1 LFHHKITETTMNKI
15 LLSTVA
21 AAALALSA
29 SAQAFIPNQGF
40 ESWGTTAGEDIQPTG
55 WISYNVFTFSLFE
68 TSGPNP
74 TSVTQAG
81 SPDNYQG
88 NYSAKITTV
97 DLVSNPSPPDIPNRA
112 GVMYTGSVAFSAPY
126 LFPGYQSQQRPA
138 TMTYYAKYSPVGGDS
153 AYCLVVITRWN
164 GSSRDTIAVGA
175 DGMTGTTTSYSQRTV
190 AMQYDPTFVN
200 AIPDTISIGF
210 SSSAILTQQVG
221 SALYVD
227 DLAFTGYV
235 GVDEILAN
243 NGVSVYP
250 NPSAATTQFDVTID
264 NAAQVA
270 VYDMTGR
277 EVARENFNGKVA
289 RVNSAEL
296 ANGSYTYT
304 IISNEAEVV
313 SRGQFAVAH

>member
-1 LFHHKITETTMNKI
+1 MNKI

-21 AAALALSA
+21 VAALALSVN
-29 SAQAFIPNQGF
+29 AQAFIPNQGF

-55 WISYNVFTFSLFE
+55 WVSYNVFTFAPFE

-112 GVMYTGSVAFSAPY
+112 GVMYTGSVAFSSPY
-126 LFPGYQSQQRPA
+126 LFPGYGSQQRPQA
-138 TMTYYAKYSPVGGDS
+138 FTYYAKYSPVGGDS
-153 AYCLVVITRWN
+153 AYCAIIITKWN
-164 GSSRDTIAVGA
+164 GSSRDTIAYGW
-175 DGMTGTTTSYSQRTV
+175 DGMTGTTTSYAQRTV
-190 AMQYDPTFVN
+190 AMVYDPAFVN
-200 AIPDTISIGF
+200 TIPDTISIGF
-210 SSSAILTQQVG
+210 SASSILTQQAG
-221 SALYVD
+221 SSLYVD
-227 DLAFTGYV
+227 DVAFTGYV
-235 GVDEILAN
+235 GVNEIAAN
-243 NGVSVYP
+243 TGVSVYP
-250 NPSAATTQFDVTID
+250 NPSATTTQFDVTVD
-264 NAAQVA
+264 NASQV
-270 VYDMTGR
+270 VVFDMTGR

-313 SRGQFAVAH
+313 NRGQFAVAH

>member
-1 LFHHKITETTMNKI
+1 MNKV

-21 AAALALSA
+21 AAAFSLAA
-29 SAQAFIPNQGF
+29 SAQAYIPNSGF

-68 TSGPNP
+68 TSGANP

-97 DLVSNPSPPDIPNRA
+97 DLVSNPSPTDIPNRA
-112 GVMYTGSVAFSAPY
+112 GVLYTGSVAFSSPY
-126 LFPGYQSQQRPA
+126 LFPGYGSAQRPA
-138 TMTYYAKYSPVGGDS
+138 SLSYFAKYSPVGGDS
-153 AYCLVVITRWN
+153 AYCAVVLTRWN
-164 GSSRDTIAVGA
+164 GSSRDTIAYGI
-175 DGMTGTTTSYSQRTV
+175 DGMGGTTTSYAQRTV
-190 AMQYDPTFVN
+190 ALVYDPTF
-200 AIPDTISIGF
+200 ASDFPDTISIGF
-210 SSSAILTQQVG
+210 SSSSLVSPQVG

-227 DLAFTGYV
+227 AVAFTGYV
-235 GVDEILAN
+235 GVDEINAN

-250 NPSAATTQFDVTID
+250 NPSANMTQFDVTGD
-264 NAAQVA
+264 DAAQVV

-277 EVARENFNGKVA
+277 EVARENFIGKVA
-289 RVNSAEL
+289 RVNSGEL
-296 ANGSYTYT
+296 ANGSYTYS

-313 SRGQFAVAH
+313 TRGQFAVAH